1 MFILCREARLAKLNK
16 RGGRRDPRIEA
27 AQLLG
32 KWTSLAQGHVL
43 MGGNCSCGV
52 AGGSLR
58 IEEFE
63 QQILDYLEGKLAASG
78 NAAVTQALRDRAGY
92 ERGKAG
98 SLSALLRS
106 ITANAG
112 KAEPA
117 QWLPVLDDLN
127 RTLESFEEAHRG
139 T

>member
-1 MFILCREARLAKLNK
+1 VAKLSK
-16 RGGRRDPRIEA
+16 RAKARNARIEA

-52 AGGSLR
+52 GGGSLQ
-58 IEEFE
+58 IAEFE
-63 QQILDYLEGKLAASG
+63 QQILDYLDGKFSGSG
-78 NAAVTQALRDRAGY
+78 NTAVTQLLRERAGY
-92 ERGKAG
+92 ARGKSG

-106 ITANAG
+106 ITTDTPQAQA
-112 KAEPA
+112 A
-117 QWLPVLDDLN
+117 QWLSLLDDLK
-127 RTLESFEEAHRG
+127 RTLESFEAVHRA

>member
-1 MFILCREARLAKLNK
+1 MGKVSKRAKARNI
-16 RGGRRDPRIEA
+16 RFEA

-52 AGGSLR
+52 GGGSLR
-58 IEEFE
+58 IDEFE
-63 QQILDYLEGKLAASG
+63 QQILDYLDGKLTASG
-78 NAAVTQALRDRAGY
+78 NAAVAQFLRERAGY
-92 ERGKAG
+92 ERGKSG

-106 ITANAG
+106 ITTD
-112 KAEPA
+112 AEA
-117 QWLPVLDDLN
+117 KSTQWLSLLDDLK
-127 RTLESFEEAHRG
+127 RTLESFEEVHRA